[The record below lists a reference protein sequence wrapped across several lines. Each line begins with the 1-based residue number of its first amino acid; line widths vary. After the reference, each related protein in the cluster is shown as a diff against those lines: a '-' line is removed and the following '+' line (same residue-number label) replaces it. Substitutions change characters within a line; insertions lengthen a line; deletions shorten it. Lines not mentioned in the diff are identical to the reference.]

1 MNPHQHNR
9 LEIPVTVNYLGIFN
23 LLSGFIQAATHWTA
37 DSADQRVWGY
47 FRIPYRTSGT
57 LDVPKLPDISVD
69 SFKIER
75 LSFTGASLRL
85 SLGMN
90 NPNAFTMPM
99 DGLEY
104 AALFGE
110 VELTKGMARQ
120 VAPLTVNG
128 RSTMDIDVNLNC
140 SGAG

>member
-1 MNPHQHNR
+1 
-9 LEIPVTVNYLGIFN
+9 
-23 LLSGFIQAATHWTA
+23 
-37 DSADQRVWGY
+37 
-47 FRIPYRTSGT
+47 
-57 LDVPKLPDISVD
+57 
-69 SFKIER
+69 
-75 LSFTGASLRL
+75 
-85 SLGMN
+85 MN

-110 VELTKGMARQ
+110 VELAKGMARQ